1 MNIFYLNR
9 DPVQCAKDHC
19 DKHCVK
25 MLLEYAQLMSTAH
38 RVHDNNDDVYQ
49 IAHLNHPS
57 TIWTRESLAHYQWL
71 FQLWHHLNVE
81 YTARY
86 DKVHAS
92 AVKLYKTLMNPP
104 VNIPDN
110 GFKDPPLCMPDQ
122 YKQDDAVEAYRDLYR
137 YDKSRFA
144 VWAYSDMPDWYNL

>member
-49 IAHLNHPS
+49 IAHLNHQS
-57 TIWTRESLAHYQWL
+57 KIWTRESLDHYQWL
-71 FQLWHHLNVE
+71 FQL
-81 YTARY
+81 
-86 DKVHAS
+86 
-92 AVKLYKTLMNPP
+92 
-104 VNIPDN
+104 
-110 GFKDPPLCMPDQ
+110 
-122 YKQDDAVEAYRDLYR
+122 
-137 YDKSRFA
+137 
-144 VWAYSDMPDWYNL
+144 